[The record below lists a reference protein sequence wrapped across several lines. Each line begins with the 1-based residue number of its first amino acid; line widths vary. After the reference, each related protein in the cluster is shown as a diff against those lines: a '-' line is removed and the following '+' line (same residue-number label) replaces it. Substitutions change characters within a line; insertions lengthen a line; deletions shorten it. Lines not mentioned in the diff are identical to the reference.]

1 MLPKDADNKTGVD
14 PFTRNLSALNL
25 IFFGIS
31 LTLWE

>member
-25 IFFGIS
+25 IFLES
-31 LTLWE
+31 L